1 MSKDELL
8 HDIETTAYNARA
20 HEKHGAEVRRE
31 AATLEDQIRE
41 NLAGNIPSQ
50 LVVVAGRSVVIF
62 DKIRWLSLQDEYR
75 DIEERADRKDTAMD
89 ACVGLRA
96 CA

>member
-8 HDIETTAYNARA
+8 HDLETTAYNARA

-62 DKIRWLSLQDEYR
+62 DKNRWLTLQDEYM
-75 DIEERADRKDTAMD
+75 DIEERADRNDAALD

-96 CA
+96 CP